1 MTMKSVRP
9 LLFLFTVTIV
19 SLSSGFMAAP
29 ITARA
34 VTPDRLEILR
44 TVGRSSRNPAHEMV
58 TQLRPVQDLYRDML
72 SLPVAPADQICPQYI
87 LANYQLTFFA
97 HNVIVQKA
105 NALKGM
111 CQPVTL
117 GRNDIRVANAKFW
130 GLMNKAFAVGKPFS
144 TPTSSTPTPTP
155 ASGTPGP
162 TPTRTPSSTL
172 LGRNV
177 PTPTGYN

>member
-1 MTMKSVRP
+1 MKSVRP
-9 LLFLFTVTIV
+9 LLFLFTVTIM
-19 SLSSGFMAAP
+19 SLFSGFVTAQ

-34 VTPDRLEILR
+34 VTPDRLEIIR
-44 TVGRSSRNPAHEMV
+44 TVGHSSHTPAHEMV

-162 TPTRTPSSTL
+162 TPTRTPIFTPV
-172 LGRNV
+172 GRNA
-177 PTPTGYN
+177 PTPTGL